1 MTEGAD
7 AVTGTGA
14 ETGLAPVVESAGAE
28 DGGIT
33 DKKEADISGGEP
45 SCCFIPPPL
54 MKFAGWVG
62 SLARRGAA
70 GAGVV
75 EGLTAALG
83 SEDDKDGGI
92 RDKKGEDIS
101 EPETLFP
108 GPVIMLGGG

>member
-1 MTEGAD
+1 M
-7 AVTGTGA
+7 
-14 ETGLAPVVESAGAE
+14 
-28 DGGIT
+28 
-33 DKKEADISGGEP
+33 
-45 SCCFIPPPL
+45 
-54 MKFAGWVG
+54 
-62 SLARRGAA
+62 ARRGAA

-75 EGLTAALG
+75 EGLTAVLG